1 MDNMEITENWYYVII
16 RNPDTP
22 YSEFV
27 GFSDDTTDEKF
38 VPVFKNKQDAKACF
52 AKLPKDV
59 FKEKYDVHAVIQDDI
74 ITTASQEGHDV
85 YVVDETGR
93 ILNQLG

>member
-1 MDNMEITENWYYVII
+1 MDNMKVTEKWFYII
-16 RNPDTP
+16 VRNPDTP
-22 YSEFV
+22 RSEFV
-27 GFSDDTTDEKF
+27 GFSDDVSGEKF
-38 VPVFKNKQDAKACF
+38 LPVFKCKQDAKDCF

-59 FKEKYDVHAVIQDDI
+59 FKEKYDVHAVIQEDI
-74 ITTASQEGHDV
+74 LFTAKQEGHDV